1 MAPELGTQWVGTLF
15 GPAEAALMSGY
26 SLTLTLANLL
36 ILPFVVFYLV
46 VDWEAIHRHLLTLIP
61 PIHRTTVKGLV
72 LQIDQQIS
80 NFVRGQLFI
89 GSILTLLYAVGLG
102 GRGIELWFIIAILS
116 GFGNLVPYLGFCVGI
131 VLASIM
137 SLFTYGTLSSL
148 YWVWGIFLFVQFVND
163 WVLTPKVLGER
174 VGLSPLV
181 VLLAIFASG
190 KLLGFLG
197 VVLAIP
203 ICAVIRVLGNFL
215 FDWVV
220 ASTSSDSPMVI
231 VGEGTE

>member
-1 MAPELGTQWVGTLF
+1 
-15 GPAEAALMSGY
+15 
-26 SLTLTLANLL
+26 
-36 ILPFVVFYLV
+36 
-46 VDWEAIHRHLLTLIP
+46 
-61 PIHRTTVKGLV
+61 
-72 LQIDQQIS
+72 
-80 NFVRGQLFI
+80 
-89 GSILTLLYAVGLG
+89 
-102 GRGIELWFIIAILS
+102 
-116 GFGNLVPYLGFCVGI
+116 
-131 VLASIM
+131 M

>member
-1 MAPELGTQWVGTLF
+1 
-15 GPAEAALMSGY
+15 
-26 SLTLTLANLL
+26 
-36 ILPFVVFYLV
+36 
-46 VDWEAIHRHLLTLIP
+46 
-61 PIHRTTVKGLV
+61 V